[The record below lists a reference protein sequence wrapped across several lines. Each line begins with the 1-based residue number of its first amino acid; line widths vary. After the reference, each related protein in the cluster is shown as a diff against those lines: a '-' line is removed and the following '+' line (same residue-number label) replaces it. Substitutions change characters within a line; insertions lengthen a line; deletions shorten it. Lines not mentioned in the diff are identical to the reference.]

1 MPLTHKGGK
10 STSRATSY
18 TMSAPTTTLVAK
30 KPSTRSNHSS
40 RSAAYRAPSASSPST
55 VTTAVSA
62 AAAGPRKDS
71 ARTDR
76 AYSTD
81 ELTKSVSLATT
92 TGPPYFNGSALSQ
105 SSGIAVDMDSGA
117 YTDYKKFAADQ
128 DGSVY
133 SGTSG
138 DRYSHRSASEA
149 GHQSLR
155 RESTSTY
162 ERDMDIISLLE
173 RERSMNL
180 HDFME
185 ADRKQEQPPR
195 ARVRSAN
202 VRSNSGRKLP
212 DITKIAGPHSPKRQ
226 LSAVEPSTNFPN
238 FVFTHQYNEFAEANS
253 NRNRD
258 SDTGQYTAQAT
269 FGRSESEPHDSERR
283 QSRTRTRSIDS
294 RKSSTKSSHD
304 PRQIAA
310 GNYTEG

>member
-1 MPLTHKGGK
+1 M
-10 STSRATSY
+10 
-18 TMSAPTTTLVAK
+18 
-30 KPSTRSNHSS
+30 
-40 RSAAYRAPSASSPST
+40 
-55 VTTAVSA
+55 TTAVSA
-62 AAAGPRKDS
+62 AAAAAPRKDS

-81 ELTKSVSLATT
+81 ELTNSVSLATT

-133 SGTSG
+133 SGMSG
-138 DRYSHRSASEA
+138 DRYSHRSASEV

-185 ADRKQEQPPR
+185 ADRKQEQPAR
-195 ARVRSAN
+195 TRVRSAN

-226 LSAVEPSTNFPN
+226 LSAVEPPTNFPN
-238 FVFTHQYNEFAEANS
+238 FVFTHQYNEFAEASS

-258 SDTGQYTAQAT
+258 SDPSQYTTPAT

-304 PRQIAA
+304 QRQIAA
-310 GNYTEG
+310 GSYTEG